1 MHPIHRLPIHFS
13 IPGKHDHHQE
23 HQPSE
28 HTCSAQ
34 PCPLQC
40 HLQHCRHQRPNSL
53 LNVTKGTVLG
63 PARLFL
69 RHSLTCR
76 LVHRGGDG
84 HDSRGRFIGKD
95 NLSWRRAQSGGSGP
109 QDLMHTSAP
118 ASPRPLQGLPSSPT
132 SSFFVTVGGVVP
144 LVGCCATTC
153 VRIWSMCFLARG
165 FNNF

>member
-1 MHPIHRLPIHFS
+1 MHPIYRLPVHFS

-28 HTCSAQ
+28 HTYSAQ

-40 HLQHCRHQRPNSL
+40 PLQHCRHQRPNSL
-53 LNVTKGTVLG
+53 LNVTKGTVGG

-95 NLSWRRAQSGGSGP
+95 NLGP
-109 QDLMHTSAP
+109 QDLMHISAP

-132 SSFFVTVGGVVP
+132 TSSFFVTVGGGEP
-144 LVGCCATTC
+144 LVGCCATTE
-153 VRIWSMCFLARG
+153 VRIWSMCFLVRG
-165 FNNF
+165 FKTSET